1 MLYKNAST
9 LTLFPFAAGD
19 YVIVTVWAP
28 TTSWSGGVS
37 TTGNLTFQDVTQGWT
52 ISLATTA
59 AAVGGSEVTGQSA
72 EWIVER
78 TEVDGSLATLPDYI
92 TVPWYLTRAED
103 LGAVFHYPGSPGT
116 AIAYNITMLD
126 DGNAPVSFVDGFGA
140 DYFVVLSGGIG
151 SQVMVPHD
159 SR

>member
-9 LTLFPFAAGD
+9 LTLYPFAAGD

-59 AAVGGSEVTGQSA
+59 AALGGSQVTGQSA

-78 TEVDGSLATLPDYI
+78 TEVGGSLGTLPDYVA
-92 TVPWYLTRAED
+92 VPWNLARAED
-103 LGAVFHYPGSPGT
+103 LSPLYHLPGKPGT
-116 AIAYNITMLD
+116 ATAYNITMLD
-126 DGNAPVSFVDGFGA
+126 DGNAPVSYVDAFGTDA
-140 DYFVVLSGGIG
+140 LWFFPEG
-151 SQVMVPHD
+151 SAVN
-159 SR
+159 